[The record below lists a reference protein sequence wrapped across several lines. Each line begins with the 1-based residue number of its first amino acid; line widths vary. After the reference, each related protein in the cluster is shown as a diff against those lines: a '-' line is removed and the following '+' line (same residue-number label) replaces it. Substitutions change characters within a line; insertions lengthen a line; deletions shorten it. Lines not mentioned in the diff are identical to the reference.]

1 MWRIVVLGT
10 GTAVGK
16 SYVAQRLIAALVE
29 RTTDDVIGIKP
40 VETGIAPR
48 PASLQSAPPARSD
61 ARALELVSRGT
72 PIRPHPIR
80 AFPQPISPHLAA
92 RLAREHLN
100 IADLATT
107 VTLHGTALRGWQV
120 IETAGGAFSPLNATD
135 CSIDLARALDPS
147 IWVVVAPDALGVLH
161 DVRAALLAMRA
172 LGREPD
178 FLVLSAARRPDAS
191 VGTNAIELPRV
202 GLPKPVAV
210 LRRGDD
216 GRKALAPLVRKLLA
230 AHRRRR

>member
-1 MWRIVVLGT
+1 MRRIVVLGT

-16 SYVAQRLIAALVE
+16 SYVARRLIEALAQ
-29 RTTDDVIGIKP
+29 RTEEDVIGIKP
-40 VETGIAPR
+40 VETGIVRRADSR
-48 PASLQSAPPARSD
+48 AAPPARSD
-61 ARALELVSRGT
+61 ARALEDVSRGT

-92 RLAREHLN
+92 RLGRQHLSAGALAAR
-100 IADLATT
+100 
-107 VTLHGTALRGWQV
+107 VTLHGTTIRGWQV
-120 IETAGGAFSPLNATD
+120 IETAGGAFSPLNATE
-135 CSIDLARALDPS
+135 CNVDLARALDPS

-178 FLVLSAARRPDAS
+178 YLVLSAARRPDAS
-191 VGTNAIELPRV
+191 LGTNARELPRV
-202 GLPKPVAV
+202 GLPKPIAV

-216 GRKALAPLVRKLLA
+216 GRRALAPLVRRLLA
-230 AHRRRR
+230 ARQRRR